1 MGRCRIRGGAI
12 EGEELF
18 PVCEVGPVPG
28 QCCATEADELKVSVE
43 KDGVGENQ
51 IVGFQRAH
59 GGTCGV

>member
-1 MGRCRIRGGAI
+1 MVDRCQIRSGAI
-12 EGEELF
+12 EGDELF

-51 IVGFQRAH
+51 I
-59 GGTCGV
+59 